1 MESNANRKK
10 KLDLGTVLGLTLAG
24 GGILGG
30 YLLEHG
36 KPQGL
41 IGESAAIIVLGG
53 CFGATMVANPL
64 WLVLRAFGRTRDLL
78 WETPDDKCELIETLV
93 GFSTRARK
101 HGIVSL
107 EQEASELQDPF
118 LRKSLM
124 LAVDGMDLQEIR
136 SAMQLAMEVEE
147 GRSDADA
154 KVYET
159 AGGFAPTIG
168 IIGAVLGLIIV
179 MGDLKNMEKVGAGI
193 AAAFVATIYGVGTA
207 NILLLPAAHKIKVRA
222 AHERERQ
229 ELILEGVCGIV
240 EGMNPKMIR
249 AKLEAWVAPGAA
261 AKAKKTSSAQEKDKE
276 RPAA

>member
-1 MESNANRKK
+1 MAQGTKAGT
-10 KLDLGTVLGLTLAG
+10 KLDLGTLMGLLLAV

-53 CFGATMVANPL
+53 CLGATMVANPL
-64 WLVLRAFGRTRDLL
+64 QLVLRAFGRMRDLL
-78 WETPDDKCELIETLV
+78 LEAPDDKTELIDTLV

-101 HGIVSL
+101 HGIVAL
-107 EQEASELQDPF
+107 EQEASEIQDPF

-136 SAMQLAMEVEE
+136 GAMELAMDVEE
-147 GRSDADA
+147 GRSEAEA
-154 KVYET
+154 KVYEA

-179 MGDLKNMEKVGAGI
+179 MGDLKDMEKVGAGI

-207 NILLLPAAHKIKVRA
+207 NILFLPAAHKIKLKA
-222 AHERERQ
+222 ELQRERQ

-249 AKLEAWVAPGAA
+249 TKLEAYCPPGGTVKKAAPAVE
-261 AKAKKTSSAQEKDKE
+261 SQ